1 MGALTPE
8 LMEDVTSQSLILN
21 ILAFANSPQRHG
33 DTEDAQRL
41 NQLTIARKDPCKFV
55 SVPLSSLW

>member
-21 ILAFANSPQRHG
+21 ILAFANSPQRNIHDLMVTHDNENG
-33 DTEDAQRL
+33 INL
-41 NQLTIARKDPCKFV
+41 
-55 SVPLSSLW
+55 